1 MSRGLRALRRTALKP
16 FVSWRP
22 LCGAFVVAAVCGG
35 SVVTA
40 AENDPRYAAYLSLSF
55 GQSELPRQFHYGL
68 RLDQDAW
75 QATYGDSL
83 LPPLV
88 QLDVSRAGFDARLQ
102 GLSLTEVGY
111 RVNQAEAG
119 LFGLGTAGTVA
130 AAVGAVAVVAVVAD
144 EASDDDDPP
153 PEDGGGETTGGETA
167 GGGGETG
174 GGTPTGGLLGFGYT
188 SLRTPGAAPFLA
200 RDRSVDA
207 EHQRW
212 LDGGTGQMGD
222 LD

>member
-1 MSRGLRALRRTALKP
+1 MKP
-16 FVSWRP
+16 LMPWRP
-22 LCGAFVVAAVCGG
+22 LCGALVVAAVCGG
-35 SVVTA
+35 TVVTA
-40 AENDPRYAAYLSLSF
+40 AENDPRYAAYWSLSF

-75 QATYGDSL
+75 QATYGASV

-88 QLDVSRAGFDARLQ
+88 QLNMSRDGFDARLQ
-102 GLSLTEVGY
+102 GLSLTRLGY
-111 RVNQAEAG
+111 GLNQAEGGFFAS
-119 LFGLGTAGTVA
+119 LGTAGTVA

-144 EASDDDDPP
+144 NASDDDDPP
-153 PEDGGGETTGGETA
+153 PDNGGGETTGGQTT

-188 SLRTPGAAPFLA
+188 SLRNPGAAAFLA
-200 RDRSVDA
+200 PDRSVDP

-222 LD
+222 LR

>member
-1 MSRGLRALRRTALKP
+1 MKAFS
-16 FVSWRP
+16 SWRP
-22 LCGAFVVAAVCGG
+22 WCGAAVAAVICTGTA
-35 SVVTA
+35 VIA
-40 AENDPRYAAYLSLSF
+40 AEKDPRYAAYLSLSF

-68 RLDQDAW
+68 RLDHDAW
-75 QATYGDSL
+75 QATYGQSV

-88 QLDVSRAGFDARLQ
+88 QLDMSGKGFDARLQ
-102 GLSLTEVGY
+102 GLSLTRFGY
-111 RVNQAEAG
+111 QLNQAEAG
-119 LFGLGTAGTVA
+119 LFGLGTAGTA
-130 AAVGAVAVVAVVAD
+130 AAAAGAVAVVVVVAD
-144 EASDDDDPP
+144 SSGDDGPPDD
-153 PEDGGGETTGGETA
+153 GGETTGGETA
-167 GGGGETG
+167 GGETAGGETG

-222 LD
+222 LR